1 MARGRPSAFKPEF
14 AEEAQKL
21 CKLGATDAELAD
33 FFAVSIVTIWAW
45 QRRYPEFLSALK
57 AGKQEADDRVERSL
71 YQKAIGY
78 TFDAVKIFCSK
89 DGDVTQVPY
98 REHAAPDTT
107 AAIFWLKNRRSSDW
121 REKTEHIVRNET
133 SVLSDDEL
141 GRIAAG
147 SGAGTAE
154 TSGNPKKLN

>member
-107 AAIFWLKNRRSSDW
+107 AAIFWLKNRRSGDW

-147 SGAGTAE
+147 SGAGTTE